1 MLRTALE
8 LYLAAHK
15 REYGDS
21 RIKPKTR
28 WAFDI
33 IEQMLMDNVLFDAFI
48 IERLHLRARNHA
60 ENVKNHRT
68 LEVSVLS
75 GVVSEHSRA
84 AQTALPGCGLI
95 GKTVSPEPGLAISDN
110 MDIGGMKI
118 SVGDVVVHGSNVG
131 RVVACCVEG
140 QDMFALVGAWRH
152 VSGISPHSSKWRKVG
167 SERAVWRAIHLR
179 ECLAWREDSDDMVT
193 VIIM

>member
-1 MLRTALE
+1 M
-8 LYLAAHK
+8 
-15 REYGDS
+15 
-21 RIKPKTR
+21 PKTH

-48 IERLHLRARNHA
+48 IERLHLRVRNHA
-60 ENVKNHRT
+60 ENVKNQT
-68 LEVSVLS
+68 TYETSVLS

-84 AQTALPGCGLI
+84 AQAALPGCGLM
-95 GKTVSPEPGLAISDN
+95 GKTVSPAPGLAISDN

-118 SVGDVVVHGSNVG
+118 TFGDVVVHGSNVG

-140 QDMFALVGAWRH
+140 QDMLALVDAWRY

-179 ECLAWREDSDDMVT
+179 GCVA
-193 VIIM
+193 